1 MTAPAAADA
10 GAASKARA
18 TIELNDGEAT
28 TPPRLRSGRS
38 YSDRIELL
46 VIPHVHIDRR
56 WRLVRAGAAANATR
70 ARLLLDLE
78 FRNAGSSWH
87 RTTRICSTPPRGF
100 RTSGCG
106 ALGVDAVA
114 KVAGRAW
121 LVYRHFASVIIGSMA
136 VRIPVP
142 ATGSYLAAHWW
153 APLLRGIVA
162 IAFGVLLLA
171 RPIAGVAAFV
181 ILFGAFA
188 FVDGILTIV
197 QALRYAH
204 PQTGQWWWLLLQ
216 GLCGAG
222 IGVITFFN
230 PGITAYV
237 LGIFIGAWA
246 IVTGIFEIA
255 AAIQMRRNVPGEI
268 FMILAGILSIVLGA
282 GIFLFPGAGLLAVV
296 WFVAV
301 YALAAGIALVIL
313 ALRLRGLGTAAT

>member
-1 MTAPAAADA
+1 MTARIPAA
-10 GAASKARA
+10 
-18 TIELNDGEAT
+18 
-28 TPPRLRSGRS
+28 
-38 YSDRIELL
+38 
-46 VIPHVHIDRR
+46 
-56 WRLVRAGAAANATR
+56 
-70 ARLLLDLE
+70 
-78 FRNAGSSWH
+78 
-87 RTTRICSTPPRGF
+87 
-100 RTSGCG
+100 
-106 ALGVDAVA
+106 
-114 KVAGRAW
+114 
-121 LVYRHFASVIIGSMA
+121 
-136 VRIPVP
+136 
-142 ATGSYLAAHWW
+142 GSYLAAHWW
-153 APLLRGIVA
+153 APLIRGVVA
-162 IAFGVLLLA
+162 IAFGALLLS

-216 GLCGAG
+216 GICGAA
-222 IGVITFFN
+222 IGVITFFY

-255 AAIQMRRNVPGEI
+255 AAVQMRRNVPGEV

-301 YALAAGIALVIL
+301 YALAAGITLIIL
-313 ALRLRGLGTAAT
+313 ALRLRGLGSGAT